1 MRIVDISKAL
11 RCGEEISCEIP
22 AALPVYMGHECEEYR
37 FELRSHVGCYF
48 ETPGHLFRGGEMTC
62 DVPVERLFMPAL
74 VVRLDGGRDGA
85 IEADEIEGALHQE
98 VRPGDAVIVDTQG
111 QAARYFSRA
120 CGAWM
125 VARKVALVAATLAK
139 YDTGFVNSTGVFM
152 EWFEAGIP
160 ILAEI
165 ENVER
170 IAHERVFLIV
180 MPMKIE
186 RVCTAP
192 CRALVLDGEA
202 EEVEAAVSLVGR
214 R

>member
-1 MRIVDISKAL
+1 
-11 RCGEEISCEIP
+11 
-22 AALPVYMGHECEEYR
+22 
-37 FELRSHVGCYF
+37 
-48 ETPGHLFRGGEMTC
+48 
-62 DVPVERLFMPAL
+62 
-74 VVRLDGGRDGA
+74 
-85 IEADEIEGALHQE
+85 
-98 VRPGDAVIVDTQG
+98 VRPGDALIVDTQG